1 MRPVVVTN
9 TPRTDGDSVRR
20 LAELGVATTHEAM
33 GHGLMKPYM
42 RPIWAGAQIAGSAV
56 TVLAQPGDNWMIHG
70 RCRTAGR
77 LSSSL

>member
-33 GHGLMKPYM
+33 GRHGLMKPICA
-42 RPIWAGAQIAGSAV
+42 PS
-56 TVLAQPGDNWMIHG
+56 G
-70 RCRTAGR
+70 RERRSPAAP
-77 LSSSL
+77 